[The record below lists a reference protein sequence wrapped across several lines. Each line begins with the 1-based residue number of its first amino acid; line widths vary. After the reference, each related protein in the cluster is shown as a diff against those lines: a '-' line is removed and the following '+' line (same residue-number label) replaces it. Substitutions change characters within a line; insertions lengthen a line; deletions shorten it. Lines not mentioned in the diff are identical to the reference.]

1 MAFIENDVYEYFKK
15 EIENTANEQIET
27 LTKSIKET
35 TEKQLKS
42 MEEDIRDTI
51 NRATE
56 TELSEINTDFST
68 MINKI
73 KTNTHQEIIKKK
85 HELLDSIIQEV
96 LKKCMKYVTT
106 DQYKK
111 SMETA
116 LKKVD
121 KDFCG
126 DKFVFQIKK
135 DDKILEKLIRDHYTK
150 KCEIETVETINI
162 GGFIGICTKK
172 GILTDLTIDNQLEE
186 AKNRFY
192 EKSKL
197 AIKE

>member
-15 EIENTANEQIET
+15 EIEDSANEQIEK

-35 TEKQLKS
+35 KEKQLES
-42 MEEDIRDTI
+42 MKEDIRDTI
-51 NRATE
+51 DRATE

-68 MINKI
+68 TINKI
-73 KTNTHQEIIKKK
+73 KTNTHQGIIKKK
-85 HELLDSIIQEV
+85 HELLDSIIEEV

-111 SMETA
+111 SMEA
-116 LKKVD
+116 AIKRVD

-135 DDKILEKLIRDHYTK
+135 DDKVLEKLIQDHYSK
-150 KCEIETVETINI
+150 KCEIEPVEKIKI